1 MPKKKKKVEDLQWY
15 VYRYNINADKI
26 EPFNIFCHWKLCEDL
41 DKSRK
46 KYKTRD
52 KFVEQVRKELSY
64 YFRWKS
70 EHELILE
77 IEDDKVLLLP
87 WCGCRNPEDV
97 KINVSGDEDT
107 WKSLVWKSFA
117 EHHINKQVY
126 GNKAKIDIYDQ
137 VMWSWEEFCN
147 YVCRELGVE

>member
-41 DKSRK
+41 EKSRK

-52 KFVEQVRKELSY
+52 KFMEQLRRELSY
-64 YFRWKS
+64 YFWSKS
-70 EHELILE
+70 EYELIVELTKDE
-77 IEDDKVLLLP
+77 HVYLIP
-87 WCGCRNPEDV
+87 WCGCRNPEES
-97 KINVSGDEDT
+97 KIEVTDELGID
-107 WKSLVWKSFA
+107 WQAFA
-117 EHHINKQVY
+117 ALHVLKQRY

-137 VMWSWEEFCN
+137 VKWRWQDFCD
-147 YVCRELGVE
+147 YVCKELGVK

>member
-41 DKSRK
+41 EKSRK

-52 KFVEQVRKELSY
+52 KFVEQLRRELKY
-64 YFRWKS
+64 YFWSRS
-70 EHELILE
+70 EYELIVQFTK
-77 IEDDKVLLLP
+77 DDHVYLTP
-87 WCGCRNPEDV
+87 WCGCRKPEEAQIEVTNELGID
-97 KINVSGDEDT
+97 
-107 WKSLVWKSFA
+107 WQLFA
-117 EHHINKQVY
+117 ASHVIKQTY
-126 GNKAKIDIYDQ
+126 GNKAKIDIYEQ
-137 VMWSWEEFCN
+137 VMCNWNEFCN